1 LGSYKVA
8 LVSTELRVKIAR
20 KRPKEQRTICIY
32 IMERRVFW
40 VHLEAALSDGTEDLR
55 QMKSRVL
62 IAIISAIIQHLKYLH
77 DLATATPFLQ
87 PLQHSFCIQFEISV
101 FDGCVILSTRD
112 QFVTFVY
119 CHIVVL
125 LTKVVYAQ
133 KP

>member
-1 LGSYKVA
+1 M
-8 LVSTELRVKIAR
+8 
-20 KRPKEQRTICIY
+20 CIY

-40 VHLEAALSDGTEDLR
+40 AHLEAALSDGTEDLR
-55 QMKSRVL
+55 QMTL
-62 IAIISAIIQHLKYLH
+62 AIISAIIQHLKYLR

-101 FDGCVILSTRD
+101 FDGCVILSIRD

-125 LTKVVYAQ
+125 LTKVVYA
-133 KP
+133 